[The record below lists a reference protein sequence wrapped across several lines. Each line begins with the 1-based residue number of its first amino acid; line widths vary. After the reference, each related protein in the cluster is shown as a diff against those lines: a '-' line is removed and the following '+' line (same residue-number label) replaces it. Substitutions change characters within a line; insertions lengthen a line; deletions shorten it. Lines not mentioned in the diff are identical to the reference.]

1 MAFAYVGAGTRFQR
15 SLLFPRPPVPALSS
29 RPANAQQVW
38 LSTPDGP
45 VESWYLPPIE
55 PQIHPSPLMIVFH
68 GNSELIDDLP
78 QEFAQPRRWGLAVL
92 LVEFPGYGRSSGAPS
107 QPSVT
112 ATALAA
118 YDWSAVQTTIDPSRV
133 VAYGRSL
140 GGAAAAIL
148 ASKRSLAALV
158 LESTFTSVR
167 TFAHR
172 FWLPE
177 FVVRDPFD
185 TIALL
190 TGYGRPTL
198 ILHGDRDELVPP
210 HHAEQ
215 LAHAA
220 DHARLQFL
228 PCGHND
234 CSRPWQLVRTFLS
247 DARVLAH

>member
-1 MAFAYVGAGTRFQR
+1 
-15 SLLFPRPPVPALSS
+15 
-29 RPANAQQVW
+29 
-38 LSTPDGP
+38 
-45 VESWYLPPIE
+45 
-55 PQIHPSPLMIVFH
+55 MIVFH
-68 GNSELIDDLP
+68 GNGELIDDLP
-78 QEFAQPRRWGLAVL
+78 HEFDQPRRWGLAVL
-92 LVEFPGYGRSSGAPS
+92 LVEFPGYGRSRGAPS

-118 YDWSAVQTTIDPSRV
+118 YDWSATQTTIDPSRV

-158 LESTFTSVR
+158 LESTFTSIR
-167 TFAHR
+167 SFAHR

-185 TIALL
+185 SIALL

-198 ILHGDRDELVPP
+198 ILHGERDELVPP

-215 LAHAA
+215 LAHSAN
-220 DHARLQFL
+220 HARLQFL

-234 CSRPWQLVRTFLS
+234 CIRPWQLVHTFLS
-247 DARVLAH
+247 DARVLAQ